1 MKNERRQGFT
11 LVEVMVSIILFS
23 VVLGVTM
30 NLWSQA
36 QRNMAQTTTRQI
48 LQHESRLITQ
58 MLTADLK
65 AVKANTFKTQAEP
78 LSMEFERFSS
88 DEKAMEGEKLANE
101 RTIAVK
107 YTLSKPILH
116 RELAGKGSRT
126 LSSHVE
132 AITVA
137 KKALSAEE
145 AEANPQQ
152 SARVDVAVTL
162 KMRVPGSK
170 KDLFHTERT
179 SVIMRDDYYQLVNKS
194 YASNLQTASSIKEN
208 IDEAEKSNWFDQ
220 ELTADSLKN
229 LTKDQL
235 ENMSTVQAD
244 MIKQANSDL
253 KDLDSQI
260 KDVDTGKK
268 WYNYAFGWLTGT
280 DPDVEFATT
289 MRNKLAD
296 IECPGDNLPE
306 KGQRPSD
313 KADELIREVDKK
325 IQEDEK
331 EFFGKSFASIY
342 DENKQ
347 SEKELAASQKKAYEM
362 KLADRQ
368 IEKALEKMSEADKKD
383 PEKMKQFTKLIDQY
397 PKTTDELRAKM
408 TEDLR
413 LSEKSADARADLEV
427 LIDKKCKEMEQVKAE
442 YAKCDLKWMDDS
454 SIEKKV
460 KAYEA
465 NKQVYNFGKSKV
477 ETLRTKEMSI
487 DNQKVIDEAMANLA
501 SPGKGKG

>member
-1 MKNERRQGFT
+1 MNKGSRRGFT
-11 LVEVMVSIILFS
+11 LVEVMVSILLFS
-23 VVLGVTM
+23 LVMGVTM

-78 LSMEFERFSS
+78 LSMEFDRFSS

-107 YTLSKPILH
+107 YALLKPILH
-116 RELAGKGSRT
+116 RELAGKGPRT
-126 LSSHVE
+126 LSGHVE

-137 KKALSAEE
+137 KKSLSAEE

-152 SARVDVAVTL
+152 SARVDIAVTL

-179 SVIMRDDYYQLVNKS
+179 SVIMRDDYYQLVSKN
-194 YASNLQTASSIKEN
+194 YASNLQTTSSIKES

-235 ENMSTVQAD
+235 DDMNKVQAD
-244 MIKQANSDL
+244 SIKQANSDL
-253 KDLDSQI
+253 KELDNQI
-260 KDVDTGKK
+260 KDIDTGKK

-296 IECPGDNLPE
+296 IECPGENLPE
-306 KGQRPSD
+306 KGQRSSD
-313 KADELIREVDKK
+313 KADELIKEVDKK

-331 EFFGKSFASIY
+331 EFFGKSFTSIY
-342 DENKQ
+342 DEN
-347 SEKELAASQKKAYEM
+347 SSKELAASQKKAYEM

-368 IEKALEKMSEADKKD
+368 IEKALEKMSEEDKKD

-413 LSEKSADARADLEV
+413 LSEKSADDRADLEV
-427 LIDKKCKEMEQVKAE
+427 MINTKCKEMEQVKAE
-442 YAKCDLKWMDDS
+442 YAKCDLTWMDDS

-501 SPGKGKG
+501 STK